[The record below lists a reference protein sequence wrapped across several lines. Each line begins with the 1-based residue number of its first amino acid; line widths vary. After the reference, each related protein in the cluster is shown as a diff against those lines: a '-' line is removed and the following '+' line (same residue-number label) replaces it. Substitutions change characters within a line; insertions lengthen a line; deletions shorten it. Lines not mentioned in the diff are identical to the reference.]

1 MDIQKAEKRLK
12 KPEVLNLFEGSKSK
26 IKKLVLIDEIAL
38 VEELQN
44 IQTKEKAFRILIK
57 EYKERLYW
65 HIRKIV
71 ISHDD
76 ADDVLQNTFIKVFK
90 GIDNFKQDSKL
101 YSWMYRI
108 ATNESITF
116 INKRA
121 RERNIDIT
129 EMKQELVSNLQSDRW
144 FSGNDIEL
152 ILQEAVATLPEKQQL
167 VFNMKY
173 FDHMKYQ
180 EISDILETSVG
191 GLKASYFHAVKKI
204 ELYIKKKTH

>member
-1 MDIQKAEKRLK
+1 M
-12 KPEVLNLFEGSKSK
+12 
-26 IKKLVLIDEIAL
+26 IDEITL
-38 VEELQN
+38 VEQLQN
-44 IQTKEKAFRILIK
+44 VQTKEQAFRELIK
-57 EYKERLYW
+57 QYKERLYW

-76 ADDVLQNTFIKVFK
+76 ADDVLQNTFIKVFR

-121 RERNIDIT
+121 RERNTDIT
-129 EMKQELVSNLQSDRW
+129 EIKQDLVTSLSSDDW
-144 FSGNDIEL
+144 FTGDEIQL
-152 ILQEAVATLPEKQQL
+152 ILQKAVATLPEKQQL

-173 FDHMKYQ
+173 FDDMKYD
-180 EISDILETSVG
+180 EISKILDTSVG

-204 ELYIKKKTH
+204 EKYIKSRTN

>member
-1 MDIQKAEKRLK
+1 MCL
-12 KPEVLNLFEGSKSK
+12 
-26 IKKLVLIDEIAL
+26 IKKNYFLIDEITL
-38 VEELQN
+38 VKELQKA
-44 IQTKEKAFRILIK
+44 QTKEKAFKKLIT

-90 GIDNFKQDSKL
+90 GIDKFKQDSKL

-129 EMKQELVSNLQSDRW
+129 EMKQEMVSNLQSDRW

-180 EISDILETSVG
+180 EISDILNTSVG

-204 ELYIKKKTH
+204 ELFIKKNSLNLKTKIKS

>member
-1 MDIQKAEKRLK
+1 MKVRSL
-12 KPEVLNLFEGSKSK
+12 K